1 MRHMKL
7 DQSRQQLRDS
17 SDAELKRVLEEERKN
32 LFMARR
38 DTVTRQLENPHRIRQ
53 IRKKIARI
61 ITIEKQRE
69 IGSAEA
75 KG

>member
-1 MRHMKL
+1 MKL